1 MIVMMIPNH
10 LVTTIMAKRYLDDD
24 YIMIVMIVMT
34 INFAQLR
41 RHRSTHGLNDSE
53 HYSARAPSNRFF
65 FSLGVEQVDRI
76 KNINKKK
83 FT

>member
-1 MIVMMIPNH
+1 MM
-10 LVTTIMAKRYLDDD
+10 V
-24 YIMIVMIVMT
+24 VMT

-65 FSLGVEQVDRI
+65 FSWPFFSLGVEQVDRI